1 MVIGHRLSVIGKRVI
16 SELAVGCRKPSVVS
30 ELAVRN
36 PRKPSE
42 TLRGLWLLRVASR
55 HKSLYLTAGCRWLI
69 ANLLLVSLL
78 SCASAPKEEPISWE
92 ITFFSLGAKVQF
104 GTTAPIQRLSAFNSD
119 DVKVAQ
125 LNFPVPPRQ
134 TESLYFQWNEAET
147 YRFEAT
153 LTTGNIIVQSLTAP
167 RTYTQGNLEIAI
179 PYGATIASDLGKAS
193 GIDQKALVLH
203 DSEMTATVLITNGNV
218 PTTFGLQL
226 CLPSTVTA
234 VRFPADWRTETIGT
248 ETCLFT
254 TGRLSVASE
263 VWYRELVLRTSTA
276 NPLDRQEISGAVR
289 FTTDARQ
296 TWEQQATV
304 QLRIAT
310 ISEIAEHLSI
320 ESIEMP
326 TDATGTADPKQR
338 EDTIYYPRPL
348 FSWLRT
354 AQTNVFEP
362 ITYQTVQL
370 RNRGEETIH
379 VVVSST
385 NTDIKSGETIPF
397 LAPPETTNGGVNRS
411 VAFASLPG
419 GTVTEIPLPIYFH
432 PVYLNQGKIEQAIP
446 GEYEREI
453 TVKVWGSDAT
463 ILREQRPLH
472 LIVPNQQ
479 ALLVSLLAIVS
490 SCIGF
495 AIVLRFHKRLF
506 ASFTTKHLIVIALF
520 STTVFVAVMV
530 PSTLFLNLVR
540 AILGPVSV
548 LLTGLINE
556 TLYYAL
562 LTALLIYINGD
573 PRNAEI
579 TNQGRAKGSGV
590 ILLVSAVRL
599 LLGGVTFGLF
609 TPMAIVYTGTSVLL
623 LETGFLLVRKRNLL
637 AWAVVLGVCDA
648 LSVYVDFQLS
658 ILFYRLFYAD
668 WYIVL
673 RILIEGFVYTFI
685 GVLLGAR
692 LGRGLW
698 RVAE

>member
-1 MVIGHRLSVIGKRVI
+1 M
-16 SELAVGCRKPSVVS
+16 P
-30 ELAVRN
+30 
-36 PRKPSE
+36 
-42 TLRGLWLLRVASR
+42 
-55 HKSLYLTAGCRWLI
+55 
-69 ANLLLVSLL
+69 LLVSLL
-78 SCASAPKEEPISWE
+78 SCVSAPKEEPISWKV
-92 ITFFSLGAKVQF
+92 TFFSLGAKVQF
-104 GTTAPIQRLSAFNSD
+104 DATAPIQRLSAFNPD
-119 DVKVAQ
+119 DVMVAQ

-134 TESLYFQWNEAET
+134 TESIYFHWSEGET

-153 LTTGNIIVQSLTAP
+153 LSTGDITVQSVTAP

-179 PYGATIASDLGKAS
+179 PYGAAIESDLGNAS
-193 GIDQKALVLH
+193 GNDQKALVLH
-203 DSEMTATVLITNGNV
+203 ESEMTATVLVTNGNV
-218 PTTFGLQL
+218 PTTFDLEL

-234 VRFPADWRTETIGT
+234 VRFPADWETETIDAK
-248 ETCLFT
+248 TCLST
-254 TGRLSVASE
+254 TSRLGVASE
-263 VWYRELVLRTSTA
+263 VWYRELVLITSKA
-276 NPLDRQEISGAVR
+276 NPSDRQEISGIVR
-289 FTTDARQ
+289 FATDAGQ
-296 TWEQQATV
+296 IWEQRATV

-320 ESIEMP
+320 ESIQMP
-326 TDATGTADPKQR
+326 TDAIGMADPKQR

-354 AQTNVFEP
+354 PQTNAFEP
-362 ITYQTVQL
+362 TTYQTVRL
-370 RNRGEETIH
+370 RNSREETIH

-385 NTDIKSGETIPF
+385 NTNAKSGEDISF
-397 LAPPETTNGGVNRS
+397 LAPPETTNGGMNRS

-432 PVYLNQGKIEQAIP
+432 PIYLKQGKTAQAIP
-446 GEYEREI
+446 GEYKRDI

-479 ALLVSLLAIVS
+479 ALLVSLLAIIS
-490 SCIGF
+490 SCLGF
-495 AIVLRFHKRLF
+495 AVVLRFHERLF
-506 ASFTTKHLIVIALF
+506 AGFTTKHLIVIALF

-540 AILGPVSV
+540 AIFGPVSV

-562 LTALLIYINGD
+562 LTALLIYISGD
-573 PRNAEI
+573 PRNAET
-579 TNQGRAKGSGV
+579 TNQGRVKGSGV

-623 LETGFLLVRKRNLL
+623 LETGFLLVQKRSLL
-637 AWAVVLGVCDA
+637 VWAVVLGICDA

-698 RVAE
+698 RVAD

>member
-1 MVIGHRLSVIGKRVI
+1 MTYLLNRITAIGQ
-16 SELAVGCRKPSVVS
+16 
-30 ELAVRN
+30 
-36 PRKPSE
+36 
-42 TLRGLWLLRVASR
+42 GLWCIPLLA
-55 HKSLYLTAGCRWLI
+55 L
-69 ANLLLVSLL
+69 LL
-78 SCASAPKEEPISWE
+78 SCAPNSTEVVLSWKVK
-92 ITFFSLGAKVQF
+92 FFALGAKVQF
-104 GTTAPIQRLSAFNSD
+104 NVPAPIQRLSAFNAD
-119 DVKVAQ
+119 GVMVAQ

-134 TESLYFQWNEAET
+134 TESLYFEWREGEI

-153 LTTGNIIVQSLTAP
+153 LPTGDIFVQSATAP

-179 PYGATIASDLGKAS
+179 PYGTAPQPDSRDTSSSKPR
-193 GIDQKALVLH
+193 ALVLH
-203 DSEMTATVLITNGNV
+203 ESEMTATVLVTNGNA
-218 PTTFGLQL
+218 PTTFDLEI
-226 CLPSTVTA
+226 CLPSTLTA
-234 VRFPADWRTETIGT
+234 VRFPTDWKRETIDAK
-248 ETCLFT
+248 TCFST
-254 TGRLSVASE
+254 RDRLGIASE
-263 VWYRELVLRTSTA
+263 VWYREFVLKTSTA
-276 NPLDRQEISGAVR
+276 NPSDSQEVSGIVR
-289 FTTDARQ
+289 FRTDAGQ
-296 TWEQQATV
+296 TWEQQAIV
-304 QLRIAT
+304 QLQIAT
-310 ISEIAEHLSI
+310 TSEIAEHLSI
-320 ESIEMP
+320 ESIKMP
-326 TDATGTADPKQR
+326 TDAIGVADRKQR

-354 AQTNVFEP
+354 PQTNAFEP
-362 ITYQTVQL
+362 ITYQTVRL
-370 RNRGEETIH
+370 RNQSEETIH

-385 NTDIKSGETIPF
+385 NTDAKSGKTIPF
-397 LAPPETTNGGVNRS
+397 LAPPEITNAGTNQS
-411 VAFASLPG
+411 AAFASLSG

-432 PVYLNQGKIEQAIP
+432 PMYLKQGKPEQAIP

-479 ALLVSLLAIVS
+479 ALLVSLLAIIS
-490 SCIGF
+490 SCIGL
-495 AIVLRFHKRLF
+495 AIVLRFHERLF
-506 ASFTTKHLIVIALF
+506 RGFTTKQLIVIALF

-540 AILGPVSV
+540 AILGPFSV

-562 LTALLIYINGD
+562 LTALLIYISGTPSNVETIN
-573 PRNAEI
+573 REY
-579 TNQGRAKGSGV
+579 TKGSGV

-609 TPMAIVYTGTSVLL
+609 TPMAIAYTGTSVLL
-623 LETGFLLVRKRNLL
+623 LETGFLLVRKRSLL
-637 AWAVVLGVCDA
+637 AWAVVLGICDA

-698 RVAE
+698 RVTD